1 MNDSKKASISGYG
14 HTADKGSIR
23 RNGMKVSV
31 IYRCELCGARFGVDI
46 DVPASSDELERIVR
60 DAVFGYAKNTEMHSC
75 AADRMGV
82 GHAVGASVYP
92 DAGGKR

>member
-1 MNDSKKASISGYG
+1 MNDSKKVSISGYG
-14 HTADKGSIR
+14 HTADKESIR

-46 DVPASSDELERIVR
+46 DVSESPDGPEQTTRRAITYSK
-60 DAVFGYAKNTEMHSC
+60 ATEVHNC
-75 AADRMGV
+75 AADGGYGI